1 MQRIESKT
9 AVSVSDLKRNFAKI
23 MDDTKDDA
31 IAILNHNRVMAY
43 MVPSQTY
50 EAILDRLEDLELA
63 SIVKSR
69 ENEIGIKV
77 SLDDL

>member
-69 ENEIGIKV
+69 ENEIGVKV

>member
-1 MQRIESKT
+1 MQRVESNI

-23 MDDTKDDA
+23 MEETTDDA

-43 MVPSQTY
+43 MVPSKTY
-50 EAILDRLEDLELA
+50 EAIIDRLEDLELTNIIKA
-63 SIVKSR
+63 R
-69 ENEIGIKV
+69 ENEIGVKV

>member
-1 MQRIESKT
+1 MQRIESNT

-50 EAILDRLEDLELA
+50 EALLDRLEDLELA
-63 SIVKSR
+63 NIVKSR
-69 ENEIGIKV
+69 ENETGIKV
-77 SLDDL
+77 ALDDL